1 MRQYYHACSVKSLFG
16 FLIHTETGSSF
27 MYSINWHCLWQRE
40 RNKIISINCRNIMLV
55 KQRHLVLSC
64 IWNSKTVFCTSIY
77 YVKSFAFPLP
87 CYWNPSSC
95 ILNMRSREKESFINA
110 FCSLHS
116 PLLPRE
122 LDFIIQYIELA
133 FKRERQILLF
143 FAPSPPP
150 SCFPV

>member
-77 YVKSFAFPLP
+77 YVKLQLYHSRLL
-87 CYWNPSSC
+87 CTCVWWK
-95 ILNMRSREKESFINA
+95 LNG
-110 FCSLHS
+110 
-116 PLLPRE
+116 
-122 LDFIIQYIELA
+122 FIIIGNGATNWRRSIYGHSWVSWYQTEAEGRRLYYTAQNSSHYEC
-133 FKRERQILLF
+133 LLEF
-143 FAPSPPP
+143 QEYLHL
-150 SCFPV
+150 